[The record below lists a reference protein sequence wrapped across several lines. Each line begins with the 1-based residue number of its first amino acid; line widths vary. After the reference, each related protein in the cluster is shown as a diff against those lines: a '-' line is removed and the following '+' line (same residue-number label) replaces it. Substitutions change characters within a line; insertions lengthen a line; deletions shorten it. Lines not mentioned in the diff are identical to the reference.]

1 MNASQGK
8 RLIAFWLAEG
18 IFAEK
23 LPEVAALRG
32 VQQADEYHS
41 EGDAF
46 VHTMLALEAVADD
59 SDQRVFWGVLLH
71 DIGKALT
78 TKFICGRWRSHGH
91 EEAGEKLV
99 PAIMSR
105 LGLADLAADV
115 SWMVKHHDFLISWNL
130 KPGDRLTSRQRHFT
144 EHPLFHLLLEV
155 NAADAAASWGR
166 SKKGEDG
173 QMLKELLKEK
183 QRH

>member
-8 RLIAFWLAEG
+8 KLISFWLAEG
-18 IFAEK
+18 CFDEK

-32 VQQADEYHS
+32 VQQTDEYHP

-46 VHTMLALEAVADD
+46 VHTMLAIEAVTDD
-59 SDQRVFWGVLLH
+59 ADQRVFWGVLLH

-78 TKFICGRWRSHGH
+78 TRFISGRWRSHGH

-99 PAIMSR
+99 PDIMSR
-105 LGLADLAADV
+105 LGLADQAADV
-115 SWMVKHHDFLISWNL
+115 SWLVKHHDFLISWNL

-144 EHPLFHLLLEV
+144 EHPLFPLLLDV

-166 SKKGEDG
+166 SNKGAVG

-183 QRH
+183 QWG